1 MIPFLNNQE
10 EMMSGILLTKTST
23 FIIGPVATLLGYLM
37 NGIFNILDKIGIPN
51 IGLSIII
58 FVIIIYLC
66 MMPLTI
72 KQQKFSKLQAKMS
85 PELQAIAKKYEGKRD
100 NDSIM
105 AMNEEQKEV
114 YKKYGV
120 SPTGSC
126 VQLLIQMPILL
137 ALYRVIYNIP
147 AYVPAVKNVFS
158 DLVDKLVT
166 MDGASEFLQTFNNA
180 SYYSKQFESEAFAA
194 GGEVMRNTF
203 IDVLNKASTAEWMSI
218 GDKFSSLS
226 SIVQSTYD
234 TLNQYN
240 NFLGLNIGNSPWYTM
255 KEAFGAGQYLLVIG
269 AVLVPILAALSQFLN
284 VKLMPQAANNN
295 QSSGNETADT
305 MMQSMKMMNY
315 TMPIMSA
322 VLCFTLPAG
331 MGIYWVAGSVVRCI
345 QQVAINKHID
355 KIDFDE
361 LIKKNQEKAAKKVK
375 KEVDSSV
382 LVRNANIRAKAAT
395 SYDNG
400 MSQKE
405 KDALIEEAK
414 RKNMNAKPE
423 SMAAKV
429 NMVKD
434 YNEKNSSK

>member
-1 MIPFLNNQE
+1 
-10 EMMSGILLTKTST
+10 MSGILLTKTST

-37 NGIFNILDKIGIPN
+37 NGIFNVLDKIGIPN

-85 PELQAIAKKYEGKRD
+85 PELQAIAKKYEGKKD

-158 DLVDKLVT
+158 NLVDKLVT
-166 MDGASEFLQTFNNA
+166 MDGASEFLQTFQNA

-194 GGEVMRNTF
+194 GGEVMKNTF

-218 GDKFSSLS
+218 GDKFTSLS
-226 SIVQSTYD
+226 SVVQSTYD

-255 KEAFGAGQYLLVIG
+255 KEAFGTGQYLLVIG
-269 AVLVPILAALSQFLN
+269 AILVPVLAALSQFLS

-305 MMQSMKMMNY
+305 MMASMKMMNY

-345 QQVAINKHID
+345 QQVIINKHID

>member
-1 MIPFLNNQE
+1 
-10 EMMSGILLTKTST
+10 MSGILLTKTST

-37 NGIFNILDKIGIPN
+37 NGIFNVLDKIGIPN

-85 PELQAIAKKYEGKRD
+85 PELQAIAKKYEGKKD

-158 DLVDKLVT
+158 NLVDKLVT
-166 MDGASEFLQTFNNA
+166 MDGASEFLQTFQNA

-218 GDKFSSLS
+218 GDKFTSLS
-226 SIVQSTYD
+226 SVVQSTYD

-255 KEAFGAGQYLLVIG
+255 KEAFGTGQYLLVIG
-269 AVLVPILAALSQFLN
+269 AILVPILAALSQFLN

-305 MMQSMKMMNY
+305 MMASMKMMNY

-345 QQVAINKHID
+345 QQVIINKHID

-382 LVRNANIRAKAAT
+382 LVKNANIRAKAAT

>member
-1 MIPFLNNQE
+1 
-10 EMMSGILLTKTST
+10 MSGILLTKTST